1 MAQPISTISD
11 PSIQLE
17 ESDVHIWW
25 VSLAPRAE
33 TLVEW
38 RALLSADEQA
48 RAERYYFERDRVRF
62 IAGRAF
68 LRIRLGAYLGV
79 DPARIA
85 FDYSPLGKPALK
97 MTVEGRTLL
106 FNFSNSA
113 DRAVAVFHWQQ
124 PLGIDLEWLHPMPDE
139 DGFARQFFC
148 AAEIALLGSRKGM
161 AKRKTFFEL
170 WTCKEALLKA
180 MGDGLNRP
188 INEVEVLLEGG
199 TARLV
204 SIAGDP
210 APASAWQL
218 TLFRPAPG
226 FQAALATTVSDGPK
240 AVRLEFFDAA
250 GDLRL
255 DKDTGHRNHHPRV
268 SENMPFA

>member
-1 MAQPISTISD
+1 MAQQMSVVPA
-11 PSIQLE
+11 PSMQLE
-17 ESDVHIWW
+17 EPDVHIWW

-48 RAERYYFERDRVRF
+48 RAERYHFERDRLHF

-68 LRIRLGAYLGV
+68 LRLRLGAYLGV
-79 DPARIA
+79 EPARLV

-113 DRAVAVFHWQQ
+113 DRALAVFHWQQ
-124 PLGIDLEWLHPMPDE
+124 PLGVDLEWVHPMPDE

-161 AKRKTFFEL
+161 AKRETFFEL

-188 INEVEVLLEGG
+188 INEVEVALEGG

-204 SIAGDP
+204 AIAGDP

-226 FQAALATTVSDGPK
+226 FQAALATKVSDGPE
-240 AVRLEFFDAA
+240 AVRLKFYDAA
-250 GDLRL
+250 GDLSL
-255 DKDTGHRNHHPRV
+255 DNDTRRSNHPPRMG
-268 SENMPFA
+268 EDMPFA